1 MKVLRNSLILLLSCV
16 LSLPVFAKGGHG
28 GRSTS
33 SHSHSPHASKKS
45 HKSGS
50 HDGHYTGG
58 HGSSHKGGHYK
69 NSKTGNHYRDP
80 EARDSSVTIS

>member
-1 MKVLRNSLILLLSCV
+1 MKSMRIILILLLSLV
-16 LSLPVFAKGGHG
+16 LSVPMFAKGSHG
-28 GRSTS
+28 GRLSS

-50 HDGHYTGG
+50 HDGHYEGG

-69 NSKTGNHYRDP
+69 NKETGDHYRD
-80 EARDSSVTIS
+80 RKHGTT